1 MSKKKKKKST
11 PETGSSEQKQTS
23 ASGGNSSRRVALGLL
38 LAGGAVFVYAA
49 VSPGSGPSK
58 TVVPP
63 TARTEPAEQRNEKEY
78 NYFESAEAG
87 KPFPRTL
94 PATDFANP
102 GIAKTYRI
110 AGLIPEVLVQQP
122 CLCGCDNKSDD
133 HKSLLDCYK
142 DDHASHCAVCLKEV
156 ILADNMT
163 REGKTPKEIREAI
176 LDGAYSNVPIGN

>member
-1 MSKKKKKKST
+1 MRRST
-11 PETGSSEQKQTS
+11 TTSSLRKRE
-23 ASGGNSSRRVALGLL
+23 SR
-38 LAGGAVFVYAA
+38 
-49 VSPGSGPSK
+49 SPGPCL
-58 TVVPP
+58 PP
-63 TARTEPAEQRNEKEY
+63 I
-78 NYFESAEAG
+78 
-87 KPFPRTL
+87 
-94 PATDFANP
+94 FANP